1 MDVLSTSR
9 WMPSLEASLPC
20 DRADL
25 THWKPSP
32 RNHAGIWLASRRAQG
47 GFPHG
52 GAEGGFAELAN
63 GLHPGAPV
71 LPLLVPLVGVRRG
84 AKGLEGGLKP
94 AQALTHLL
102 GGDRSCGTVGVKG
115 YQEIWVQRKG
125 PVTQWPPR

>member
-1 MDVLSTSR
+1 MDVPSTSW
-9 WMPSLEASLPC
+9 WMPSLEAPVAR

-25 THWKPSP
+25 IQRKPSP
-32 RNHAGIWLASRRAQG
+32 RNHAGIWLASGRAQG

-52 GAEGGFAELAN
+52 GAECRLAELAN
-63 GLHPGAPV
+63 GPDPGAPV
-71 LPLLVPLVGVRRG
+71 LPPLVPLVGVRRG

-102 GGDRSCGTVGVKG
+102 RGDRSCGTVGVKG
-115 YQEIWVQRKG
+115 YQEIWVQCKG